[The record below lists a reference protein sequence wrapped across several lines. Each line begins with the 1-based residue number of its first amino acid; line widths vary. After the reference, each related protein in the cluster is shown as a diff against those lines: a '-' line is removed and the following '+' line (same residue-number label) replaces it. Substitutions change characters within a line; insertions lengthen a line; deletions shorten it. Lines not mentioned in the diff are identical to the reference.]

1 LIDTT
6 LRREVNI
13 PSNIVYFLID
23 MQDNTIVDLSSLSHL
38 NDESNILIKI
48 RDANSLQE
56 KEWLSKSTVD
66 H

>member
-1 LIDTT
+1 
-6 LRREVNI
+6 
-13 PSNIVYFLID
+13 

-66 H
+66 HWPGSVLWFTSKISF